1 MPKIMVVD
9 DDPHIR
15 SVIRFAL
22 SRDGFATV
30 EAADGAAALDLFERE
45 RPDLIILD
53 VTMPELDGT
62 EVCRRL
68 RRSHDVPVIFL
79 SSRDEE
85 LDRVL
90 GLELGGDDYVT
101 KPFSPRELVARV
113 RATLR
118 RAEGRVTA
126 LAAATAPLRRGPLS
140 LDAERFEAQWHGQ
153 PVPLTV
159 TEFRLLGAM
168 AAQPGRVFTREML
181 MAAAHAEPR
190 IVSDRTIDSHVR
202 HLRAKLAALGAEPIG
217 TVHGLGYR
225 FLDGS

>member
-22 SRDGFATV
+22 TRDGFATV
-30 EAADGAAALDLFERE
+30 EAADGAVALDLFARE
-45 RPDLIILD
+45 QPDLIILD

-68 RRSHDVPVIFL
+68 RRGSDVPVIFL

-126 LAAATAPLRRGPLS
+126 PAAAAPLRRGPLS

-153 PVPLTV
+153 PIPLTV

-181 MAAAHAEPR
+181 MAAAHDDAR

-225 FLDGS
+225 FRDGG